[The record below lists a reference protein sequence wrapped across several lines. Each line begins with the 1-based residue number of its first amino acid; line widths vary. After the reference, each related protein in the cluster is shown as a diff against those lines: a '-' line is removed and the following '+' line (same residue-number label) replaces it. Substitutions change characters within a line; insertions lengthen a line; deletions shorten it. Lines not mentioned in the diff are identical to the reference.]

1 MAGRY
6 DPEKERL
13 KREVSIQRLAEAR
26 GIKLHRSGKELI
38 GLCPFHDDRNP
49 SLNIDPV
56 ANVWH
61 CKGACG
67 EGGDVIRW
75 VARSEGVSDAHA
87 IALLKRDYAPSA
99 GPVVKIATIPKLPC
113 PVTLGADDRTVMREV
128 VKFYA
133 DTLRDTAD
141 AKRYLEKRGLK
152 SSEMV
157 ERFRLGFSDRML
169 GPALPDK
176 NRRAG
181 MEIRE
186 QLERLG
192 VFRASGHEHLRGSL
206 VIPVFNLDGDVAQ
219 LYGRKINDNLR
230 GGTDYHLYLT
240 GPMRGVWNEEAL
252 VATKEIILCEALIDA
267 MTFWCAGY
275 RQVTASYGVNGFTKD
290 HRAAFERHGIE
301 RVYIAYDGDEA
312 GNKAAVKLADEL
324 MQRGVECFRVEF
336 PKGMDANEYARTT
349 QPATKLFGLLLNRAA
364 WMGKGARPAGR
375 VAVPVIVPE
384 PIAAPPR
391 AAAPAAEE
399 PAAKEKMIEEQ
410 APEREPIIEPQPV
423 ETKAAAKE
431 KNIAAKIE
439 EPVIEEAAQPGE
451 AQAAPQEIEPEP
463 QRQPEPAIEAA
474 SEPIPSAA
482 ASEPPQKTEQEQ
494 QRVFSLAAEAAPV
507 APMPLRTSN
516 AIDAPV
522 EMRGEDIVQRYGDR
536 EYRVRGLQKNT
547 SPDALQVNLRVL
559 GVNAR
564 GDMAL
569 HVDKLDLEAARQRA
583 AFIKQAA
590 EELGVKE
597 ETIRHDV
604 GRLILKL
611 EMLRDE
617 QIARA
622 LAPQEPV
629 DTMTGE
635 ERGAAMELLR
645 DPRLVE
651 RIVEDFAQCGVVGEE
666 TNKLVGYLGAVSRHL
681 SDPLAVLVQ
690 SSSAAG
696 KSSLMDAVLAFVPE
710 EQKVQYSA
718 MTGRSLFYMGE
729 QDLKHKVLAI
739 AEEEGAKDASYA
751 LKLLQSEHKL
761 SIASTGK
768 DPVSGKLIT
777 HEYKV
782 EGPVMIFLTTTA
794 MEIDEELLNRCIVLT
809 VNEDREQ
816 TQAIHRIQRESQTLA
831 GLMRRKDRDELR
843 RLHQNAQRLLRP
855 LEVVNEL
862 APELS
867 FPDSM
872 TRTRRDHTK
881 YLALIRSIALLHQWQ
896 REVKTGEHR
905 GKPFEYIE
913 ATQADVELA
922 KKIIHEVLGRSLDEM
937 SAQTRK
943 LLLMVDAMVRAECD
957 RQRIEPSEYRFSR
970 RDVRASTRWSDSQLK
985 RHLGRLEDLE
995 YLIVHRGGRGQSFVY
1010 ELFFEG
1016 GAEAARSTLT
1026 GLEHDY
1032 DGEKSGLEGQ
1042 KSGPSPAQVREVSG
1056 GGPGAKSPVS
1066 IGVQGSFYEKEL
1078 KNTTKETTEEN
1089 PVVAVPPRVNGAAH
1103 GGARWPA

>member
-1 MAGRY
+1 MGRV
-6 DPEKERL
+6 PEELKERL
-13 KREVSIQRLAEAR
+13 KREVSVQRLAEAR
-26 GIKLHRSGKELI
+26 GIKLVRSGKELI
-38 GLCPFHDDRNP
+38 GLCPFHDDHSP
-49 SLNIDPV
+49 SLNIDPKK
-56 ANVWH
+56 NEWH
-61 CKGACG
+61 CKGVCG
-67 EGGDVIRW
+67 EGGDVIQW
-75 VARSEGVSDAHA
+75 VMKSEGVGFLQAVEM
-87 IALLKRDYAPSA
+87 LRRDYVPSA
-99 GPVVKIATIPKLPC
+99 GPVVKVATVPKLRC
-113 PVTLGADDRTVMREV
+113 PLTLGADDRTVMREV
-128 VKFYA
+128 VGYYHR
-133 DTLRDTAD
+133 TLGETPD

-152 SSEMV
+152 SSEMF
-157 ERFRLGFSDRML
+157 EHFRLGFSNRML
-169 GPALPDK
+169 GPSLPDR

-181 MEIRE
+181 AEIRE

-192 VFRASGHEHLRGSL
+192 VFRASSGHEHLVGSI
-206 VIPVFNLDGDVAQ
+206 VIPVFNLDGDVVQ

-230 GGTDYHLYLT
+230 GGTDYHLYLP

-252 VATKEIILCEALIDA
+252 VASKEIILCEALIDA
-267 MTFWCAGY
+267 LTFWVAGY

-290 HRAAFERHGIE
+290 HRAAIERHGTE
-301 RVYIAYDGDEA
+301 RVYIAYDGDGA
-312 GNKAAVKLADEL
+312 GNKAAVKLAEEL
-324 MQRGVECFRVEF
+324 TQLGIECFRVEF

-349 QPATKLFGLLLNRAA
+349 QPATKLFGLLLNRAS
-364 WMGKGARPAGR
+364 WMGKGPRPAGR

-384 PIAAPPR
+384 SSEPIAAPHE
-391 AAAPAAEE
+391 AAAPAADE
-399 PAAKEKMIEEQ
+399 PAAKEKIIVEET
-410 APEREPIIEPQPV
+410 PEPTPEPGP
-423 ETKAAAKE
+423 AM
-431 KNIAAKIE
+431 
-439 EPVIEEAAQPGE
+439 
-451 AQAAPQEIEPEP
+451 EPEP
-463 QRQPEPAIEAA
+463 AAEPA
-474 SEPIPSAA
+474 SEPIPPAVS
-482 ASEPPQKTEQEQ
+482 SEPPRQQES
-494 QRVFSLAAEAAPV
+494 VFSLAAEAMPL
-507 APMPLRTSN
+507 APMPPRSN

-522 EMRGEDIVQRYGDR
+522 EMRGEDIVLHYGDR
-536 EYRVRGLQKNT
+536 EYRVRGLARNT
-547 SPDALQVNLRVL
+547 SPTALQVNLRVV

-564 GDMAL
+564 GNMAL
-569 HVDKLDLEAARQRA
+569 HVDKLDLEAARPRA

-590 EELGVKE
+590 EELGAKE

-617 QIARA
+617 QIAKA
-622 LAPQEPV
+622 LAPKEPV
-629 DTMTGE
+629 YTMSEE
-635 ERGAAMELLR
+635 EREAAMELLR

-666 TNKLVGYLGAVSRHL
+666 TNKLVGYLGVVSRHL

-710 EQKVQYSA
+710 ERKVQYSA

-729 QDLKHKVLAI
+729 QDLKNKVLAI
-739 AEEEGAKDASYA
+739 VEEEGASQASYA

-782 EGPVMIFLTTTA
+782 EGPVMIFLTTTE

-816 TQAIHRIQRESQTLA
+816 TQAIHRIQRQSQTLE
-831 GLMRRKDRDELR
+831 GLLRRKDRDELR

-896 REVKTGEHR
+896 REVKTGVHR

-922 KKIIHEVLGRSLDEM
+922 KKIIHEVLGRSLDDM
-937 SAQTRK
+937 PVQTRK

-957 RQRIEPSEYRFSR
+957 RQRIEREEFRFSR
-970 RDVRASTRWSDSQLK
+970 RDVRAWTRWSDSQLK
-985 RHLGRLEDLE
+985 RHLARLEDLE

-1010 ELFFEG
+1010 ELYFDSA
-1016 GAEAARSTLT
+1016 AESARPTLP
-1026 GLEHDY
+1026 GLEHSY
-1032 DGEKSGLEGQ
+1032 DGEKSGVEGH
-1042 KSGPSPAQVREVSG
+1042 KSG
-1056 GGPGAKSPVS
+1056 GGPGQVRGMSGSGAGEESPVFMRPR
-1066 IGVQGSFYEKEL
+1066 GPFNGNGL
-1078 KNTTKETTEEN
+1078 KTTVREDADQNT
-1089 PVVAVPPRVNGAAH
+1089 VVAVPQRVNGSANGAGH
-1103 GGARWPA
+1103 VGGVRWPA